1 MSKRKTPVMQSFGE
15 RLAQLRKTAGYTQ
28 VEFAAELDISQRMVA
43 YYEAPDA
50 QAPAHLLPQMATAL
64 GVSVDVLLGL
74 SEKRNPKRI
83 ATHRLERRL
92 LEIDKFDPKAK
103 RQITQLLDSFI
114 EAEKLKQKM
123 KARTTPTAKPRAQR
137 NQPSNAQEA

>member
-28 VEFAAELDISQRMVA
+28 VEFAAELDITQRMVA

-50 QAPAHLLPQMATAL
+50 QAPAHLLPQMAQVL

-74 SEKRNPKRI
+74 SEQRNPKRI
-83 ATHRLERRL
+83 ATNRLERRL

-114 EAEKLKQKM
+114 EAEKLKQQM
-123 KARTTPTAKPRAQR
+123 KARTNPTTKPRASR

>member
-28 VEFAAELDISQRMVA
+28 VEFAAEVDITQRMVA
-43 YYEAPDA
+43 YYEAPNA
-50 QAPAHLLPQMATAL
+50 QAPAHLLPKIAQVL

-74 SEKRNPKRI
+74 SEQRNPERI
-83 ATHRLERRL
+83 ATNRLKRRL

-114 EAEKLKQKM
+114 EAEKLKQQM
-123 KARTTPTAKPRAQR
+123 KARTTPTVKPRAQC
-137 NQPSNAQEA
+137 NQQSNAQEA